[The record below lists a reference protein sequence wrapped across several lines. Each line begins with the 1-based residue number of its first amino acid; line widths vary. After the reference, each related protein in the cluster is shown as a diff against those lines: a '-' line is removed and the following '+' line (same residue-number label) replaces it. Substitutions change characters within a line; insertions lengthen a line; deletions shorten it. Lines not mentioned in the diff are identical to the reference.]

1 MVGPKGRC
9 SSRVQAWPTM
19 TGLMNSGTIR
29 IDMISP
35 RPRKVAHHGQR
46 DRQAEHELDGDA
58 HAGKHAVSTS
68 DQRATGSN
76 TTRSKFF
83 RPTKA
88 WPGTWK
94 S

>member
-9 SSRVQAWPTM
+9 SISAQTWPTI
-19 TGLMNSGTIR
+19 TGLMKSGTIR
-29 IDMISP
+29 IDMMSP
-35 RPRKVAHHGQR
+35 RPRKSRTMLSAR
-46 DRQAEHELDGDA
+46 TRPSTNSMATLAPERM
-58 HAGKHAVSTS
+58 AVTAS
-68 DQRATGSN
+68 DQRATGSL

>member
-1 MVGPKGRC
+1 MATLTPD
-9 SSRVQAWPTM
+9 SQAVR
-19 TGLMNSGTIR
+19 S
-29 IDMISP
+29 
-35 RPRKVAHHGQR
+35 
-46 DRQAEHELDGDA
+46 
-58 HAGKHAVSTS
+58 S

-83 RPTKA
+83 NPTKA

>member
-1 MVGPKGRC
+1 MATLAPE
-9 SSRVQAWPTM
+9 SM
-19 TGLMNSGTIR
+19 
-29 IDMISP
+29 
-35 RPRKVAHHGQR
+35 
-46 DRQAEHELDGDA
+46 
-58 HAGKHAVSTS
+58 AVSTS
-68 DQRATGSN
+68 DQRATGSM

>member
-1 MVGPKGRC
+1 
-9 SSRVQAWPTM
+9 M

-29 IDMISP
+29 IDMTRP
-35 RPRKVAHHGQR
+35 RPGKLCIMVSATARPSRNSIATLAP
-46 DRQAEHELDGDA
+46 DRM
-58 HAGKHAVSTS
+58 AVSTS
-68 DQRATGSN
+68 DQRATGSKI
-76 TTRSKFF
+76 TRSKFL